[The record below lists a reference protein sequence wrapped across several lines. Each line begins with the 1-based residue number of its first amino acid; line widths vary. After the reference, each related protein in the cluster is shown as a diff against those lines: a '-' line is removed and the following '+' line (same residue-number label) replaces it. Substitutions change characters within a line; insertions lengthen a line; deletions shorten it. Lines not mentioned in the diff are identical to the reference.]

1 MLCELQLDLFCNWE
15 LLQPRYR
22 LIVDSEL
29 HTERQYR
36 WNNDQQYVCET
47 VELELA
53 PGQHTYEIVNL
64 DRTAGEFTVV
74 NARVNKKSVEAA
86 LKGTFEL

>member
-15 LLQPRYR
+15 LLQPLYR
-22 LIVDSEL
+22 LIVDQEL

-36 WNNDQQYVCET
+36 WNNDLEYVCEN
-47 VELELA
+47 VVLELA
-53 PGQHTYEIVNL
+53 PGRHTYEIVNL
-64 DRTAGEFTVV
+64 DGSAGEFKVI
-74 NARVNKKSVEAA
+74 NARVNNKPVEAA